1 VGNWEHAHLFMDD
14 SGTVVAESDLSSQE
28 VVLTGGGGGSQ
39 TVLSAVVD
47 LTSAQIATLF
57 TVPIE
62 VLSAQGVGTVIVPV
76 SASFQYFAGAVA
88 FVDTAHV
95 AVGSV
100 PGTLTFTFNFNA
112 DVAFNG
118 LDSVIAFGQPSSLS
132 PIQTSVENVPLYIF
146 GVDQDPG
153 DAGASDGTA
162 RVQFL
167 YYVMN
172 LL

>member
-1 VGNWEHAHLFMDD
+1 MTNLKREYIDGEGWK
-14 SGTVVAESDLSSQE
+14 TVPN
-28 VVLTGGGGGSQ
+28 GGSQ

-62 VLSAQGVGTVIVPV
+62 VLSAQGVGKVIVPV

-88 FVDTAHV
+88 FVNAVHV
-95 AVGSV
+95 VVGSV
-100 PGTLTFTFNFNA
+100 PGTATFNFNT

-118 LDSVIAFGQPSSLS
+118 LDSVIAFGQPSSSS

-146 GVDQDPG
+146 AVDQEPG

-167 YYVMN
+167 YYVMD